1 MAGPVSPALPPDSG
15 PVSGRPSRR
24 RLRIALIG
32 FAVLATLTS
41 VLLGAAASW
50 LGSESMLQT
59 VVARAVAAS
68 GGRLEVE
75 APSGSLLGT
84 LRAARVRWTD
94 GAMVA
99 SVDDLAVTLD
109 WRGLPA
115 RRLRV
120 VAASAARVEVS
131 TPPSDAPLA
140 PPASL
145 ALPFGMR
152 VDIGGL
158 DIAELL
164 VRSGDAEPLKL
175 SALHGAAR
183 YAASAWTLD
192 ALSVRGDFGALRADG
207 TVRDAPPFALSAN
220 VLLETRV
227 LDEPIAIASSATGD
241 LSALAIEARTVLR
254 EASANARL
262 RLAPFSPRPL
272 LAADVGIANLD
283 LARFGAGLPATRLE
297 GRLQG
302 TAPPAA
308 AGSPV
313 PALPALGGT
322 LSLRNTRPGT
332 LDAALLPV
340 ETAATRFAFD
350 GALLRLDGLAVAGP
364 PGRLEG
370 DATLRVPAGGARLP
384 TEFALR
390 LATQGIDLQRA
401 HAALRPTALRGE
413 VRVAP
418 ARGGLAFDGRLS
430 DGELSLDAQALLVG
444 ERLSIA
450 RARLQA
456 REGIAEFAGS
466 AGIAPPYRFDL
477 AGTVARL
484 DPARFAD
491 VPEGLLNGRW
501 RVTGE
506 AGPEPSVEAEASL
519 SDSRW
524 RGQALS
530 GRASGRWQPDRVSRV
545 DAALRWGGATASAR
559 GGLGAPGD
567 RLAVAIDVARLQ
579 ELDARF
585 GGRLG
590 LEATLRDALREPG
603 LAATVT
609 GRALRIE
616 DRLSVR
622 SLRAAVE
629 VARPAALREVLVRLG
644 VVEAAPPAAPAAPAA
659 PPARAQTPAPAR
671 GGSGGVAAKEA
682 GAAAGAGKREASA
695 ARGGWSAATSALSV
709 TLQADGLQLAG
720 TPVDAL
726 RVELAGDADRHG
738 LAVRAS
744 AAGRAGVA
752 MDAALRVE
760 GGLERGAPPRWRGRL
775 VEASNVVAPRLRLL
789 QPAELALSGE
799 AARAGPLRLEI
810 DGADGARLQ
819 LDTASWEAG
828 RLRLQGALSAV
839 PLRWLAPWVAD
850 SGLKV
855 NEPDALR
862 LGVRIDVAGA
872 PGAAGEL
879 RARIEAF
886 RESGDLSIEM
896 PAAGGGVELLRA
908 GLQALEARIDVADG
922 RMSATASMRGSAI
935 GTLRAEARA
944 PLAWTPAGRLDTAV
958 ALEGGAELSVPS
970 LAFTRALAGEAWR
983 FDGALQARLALA
995 GTLGAPRVTGRIEG
1009 TRLAA
1014 EQRELGMKLVD
1025 GELAASITDN
1035 AVVIE
1040 RLRFASGQGSVS
1052 MTGSLRADERSE
1064 AVLVLD
1070 RMPIPLGAGQRLLLS
1085 GEARAAL
1092 RGGLLTLRGRLR
1104 ADEGVI
1110 ELTAY
1115 DTPSLSRDVV
1125 VVRDAAEA
1133 AARASRRAAERRG
1146 ATQSAAAEADPAAGK
1161 GFRILSNLEIDL
1173 GDRFRVFGAGVDAR
1187 LVGQLTLG
1195 GRLPDAPRL
1204 NGTVRVAAQGTYTGF
1219 GQKLE
1224 IERGVLVFSG
1234 PVDNP
1239 SIDLVAYRRY
1249 LPVEAGVS
1257 LTGTARVPKLTL
1269 VSKPDVPEL
1278 DKLSW
1283 LVLGIGS
1290 DSARS
1295 GGQNSALQAAAAT
1308 ILAAADPSAA
1318 GPGIASTFGL
1328 DVLSVR
1334 TAQVGSTGESGSAA
1348 TSAQDSIVTLGKRLT
1363 DRLFVSYEQSL
1374 RGLQNLLRLQY
1385 EITERLSVR
1394 TKSGTQNAVDLL
1406 WTYRYD

>member
-1 MAGPVSPALPPDSG
+1 MAGPVSPARPPG
-15 PVSGRPSRR
+15 PDPASGRPPRR

-32 FAVLATLTS
+32 LAVLAALSS
-41 VLLGAAASW
+41 VLLGAVASW

-75 APSGSLLGT
+75 APNGSLLGT
-84 LRAARVRWTD
+84 VRAARVRWAD
-94 GAMVA
+94 GATVA
-99 SVDDLAVTLD
+99 SVDELAVTLD
-109 WRGLPA
+109 WRGLLA
-115 RRLRV
+115 RRVRV

-131 TPPSDAPLA
+131 TPPSDAPPA

-145 ALPFGMR
+145 ALPFGVR
-152 VDIGGL
+152 VEVGGF

-164 VRSGDAEPLKL
+164 VRSGDAEPLRL
-175 SALHGAAR
+175 SALQGAVR
-183 YAASAWTLD
+183 YGGSAWTLD

-207 TVRDAPPFALSAN
+207 TVRDAPPFALAAN

-227 LDEPIAIASSATGD
+227 LDEPIAIASTATGD
-241 LSALAIEARTVLR
+241 LSALAVEARTVLR

-322 LSLRNTRPGT
+322 LSLRNTRPGP

-340 ETAATRFAFD
+340 ETATTRFAFD
-350 GALLRLDGLAVAGP
+350 GALLRLDGLVVAGP

-370 DATLRVPAGGARLP
+370 DARLRVPAGEARLP

-418 ARGGLAFDGRLS
+418 ERGGLALDGRLS
-430 DGELSLDAQALLVG
+430 DGELSLDVQALLVD

-466 AGIAPPYRFDL
+466 AGIASPYRFDL

-506 AGPEPSVEAEASL
+506 AGPTPSVEAEASL

-524 RGQALS
+524 RGQALA

-559 GGLGAPGD
+559 GDLGAPGD
-567 RLAVAIDVARLQ
+567 RLAVAIDAARLQ
-579 ELDARF
+579 ELDARL
-585 GGRLG
+585 GGRLA

-609 GRALRIE
+609 GRELRIE
-616 DRLSVR
+616 DRLNVR

-644 VVEAAPPAAPAAPAA
+644 VVEAAAPAAPAA
-659 PPARAQTPAPAR
+659 PPARAQTPAPGRAR
-671 GGSGGVAAKEA
+671 PGAVASKEA
-682 GAAAGAGKREASA
+682 GATAGAGKA
-695 ARGGWSAATSALSV
+695 AATVARSGWNAATSALSV
-709 TLQADGLQLAG
+709 TLQADGLRLAG

-744 AAGRAGVA
+744 APGRAGLA

-789 QPAELALSGE
+789 QPAELALSAE

-828 RLRLQGALSAV
+828 RLRLQGALAAV
-839 PLRWLAPWVAD
+839 PLRWLAPWLAD
-850 SGLKV
+850 SGLRV

-862 LGVRIDVAGA
+862 LGARIDVAGA
-872 PGAAGEL
+872 PGVAGEL

-886 RESGDLSIEM
+886 RESGDLSIEL

-908 GLQALEARIDVADG
+908 GMQALEARIDVADG
-922 RMSATASMRGSAI
+922 RMSATASMRGDAI

-944 PLAWTPAGRLDTAV
+944 PLAWTPAGTPDTSV

-983 FDGALQARLALA
+983 FDGALQARLTLA

-1025 GELAASITDN
+1025 GELLASITDN

-1064 AVLVLD
+1064 AVLVLE

-1092 RGGLLTLRGRLR
+1092 RGGLLTLRGKLR

-1133 AARASRRAAERRG
+1133 AARASQRAAERRG
-1146 ATQSAAAEADPAAGK
+1146 ATQAAAAEADPTAGK
-1161 GFRILSNLEIDL
+1161 GFRIRSNLEIDL
-1173 GDRFRVFGAGVDAR
+1173 GERFRVFGAGVDAR

-1204 NGTVRVAAQGTYTGF
+1204 NGTVRVAQGTYTGF

-1269 VSKPDVPEL
+1269 VSKPDVPEP

-1283 LVLGIGS
+1283 LVLGTGS

-1334 TAQVGSTGESGSAA
+1334 TSQVGSTGESGSAA
-1348 TSAQDSIVTLGKRLT
+1348 TSAQDSVVTIGKRLT

-1394 TKSGTQNAVDLL
+1394 TKAGTQNAIDLL

>member
-1 MAGPVSPALPPDSG
+1 MAGPVAAPLEPG
-15 PVSGRPSRR
+15 PGTGPGTASGRAPRR
-24 RLRIALIG
+24 RLRIALIVL
-32 FAVLATLTS
+32 AVLAALSS
-41 VLLGAAASW
+41 VLLGALAAW
-50 LGSESMLQT
+50 LGSESMLQS

-84 LRAARVRWTD
+84 LRAAHVRWAD
-94 GAMVA
+94 GATVA
-99 SVDDLAVTLD
+99 NVDDLAVTLD
-109 WRGLPA
+109 WRVLPA

-131 TPPSDAPLA
+131 TPPSDAPPA

-145 ALPFGMR
+145 ALPYGIR
-152 VDIGGL
+152 IDIGGL
-158 DIAELL
+158 DVAELL

-175 SALHGAAR
+175 RALHVAAR
-183 YAASAWTLD
+183 YAAPVWTLD

-207 TVRDAPPFALSAN
+207 TVRDAPPFGLTAN
-220 VLLETRV
+220 ALLETRL
-227 LDEPIAIASSATGD
+227 LDEPVAIASNATGD
-241 LSALAIEARTVLR
+241 LSALAIEARTVLH
-254 EASANARL
+254 EASASARL
-262 RLAPFSPRPL
+262 QVAPFSPRPL

-283 LARFGAGLPATRLE
+283 LSRFGAGLPVTRLE

-302 TAPPAA
+302 TAPPAV

-322 LSLRNTRPGT
+322 LNLRNTRAGT
-332 LDAALLPV
+332 LDGSLLPV
-340 ETAATRFAFD
+340 ETATTRFAFD
-350 GALLRLDGLAVAGP
+350 GSLLRLDGLVVAGP

-370 DATLRVPAGGARLP
+370 DATLRVPSDGAHLP

-401 HAALRPTALRGE
+401 YTALRPTALRGE

-418 ARGGLAFDGRLS
+418 ERGGLALDGRLS
-430 DGELSLDAQALLVG
+430 DGELSLDARALLLD
-444 ERLSIA
+444 ERVNIV

-456 REGIAEFAGS
+456 RDGVAEFAGS
-466 AGIAPPYRFDL
+466 AGIASPYRFDL
-477 AGTVARL
+477 VGTVASL

-501 RVTGE
+501 RVAGE
-506 AGPEPSVEAEASL
+506 AGPKPFVEADASL
-519 SDSRW
+519 VDSRW

-559 GGLGAPGD
+559 GDLGAPGD
-567 RLAVAIDVARLQ
+567 RLAVAIEAARLQ
-579 ELDARF
+579 AFDARL
-585 GGRLG
+585 GGRLA

-603 LAATVT
+603 LAATLT
-609 GRALRIE
+609 GRELRFE
-616 DRLSVR
+616 DRLNVR
-622 SLRAAVE
+622 SLRAEVE
-629 VARPAALREVLVRLG
+629 VARPAALRELLVRLG
-644 VVEAAPPAAPAAPAA
+644 VMEASTPGTSVVRAAPAG
-659 PPARAQTPAPAR
+659 R
-671 GGSGGVAAKEA
+671 GGLAGKEA
-682 GAAAGAGKREASA
+682 GAAAGVGKPEATVARDVGNAAASSLSA
-695 ARGGWSAATSALSV
+695 TV
-709 TLQADGLQLAG
+709 QADGLRLAG
-720 TPVDAL
+720 TPVDVL
-726 RVELAGDADRHG
+726 RIELAGDADRHS

-744 AAGRAGVA
+744 APGGAGLA

-775 VEASNVVAPRLRLL
+775 VEAANVVAPRLRLL
-789 QPAELALSGE
+789 EPAELALSRE

-850 SGLKV
+850 SGLRLD
-855 NEPDALR
+855 EPDALR
-862 LGVRIDVAGA
+862 LGARIDVAGA
-872 PGAAGEL
+872 PGARGEL

-886 RESGDLSIEM
+886 RESGDLSIEV

-922 RMSATASMRGSAI
+922 RMSANASMRGGAI

-944 PLAWTPAGRLDTAV
+944 PLVWTSAGTLDTAV

-983 FDGALQARLALA
+983 LDGALQARLTLA

-1025 GELAASITDN
+1025 GELAANIADN

-1064 AVLVLD
+1064 AVLVLE

-1092 RGGLLTLRGRLR
+1092 RGGLLTLRGKLR

-1133 AARASRRAAERRG
+1133 AARTSRRAAERRD
-1146 ATQSAAAEADPAAGK
+1146 ATQAAATEADPTAGK
-1161 GFRILSNLEIDL
+1161 GFRIRSNLEIGL

-1187 LVGQLTLG
+1187 LVGLLTLS

-1204 NGTVRVAAQGTYTGF
+1204 NGTVRVAQGTYTGF

-1269 VSKPDVPEL
+1269 VSKPDVPEP

-1283 LVLGIGS
+1283 LVLGTGS
-1290 DSARS
+1290 DTARS
-1295 GGQNSALQAAAAT
+1295 GGQSSALQAAAAT
-1308 ILAAADPSAA
+1308 ILATADPSLA
-1318 GPGIASTFGL
+1318 GPGIASSFGL

-1394 TKSGTQNAVDLL
+1394 TKAGTQNAVDLL

>member
-1 MAGPVSPALPPDSG
+1 MAGPATAPLAPG
-15 PVSGRPSRR
+15 SGRPPRR
-24 RLRIALIG
+24 RLRIALVVL
-32 FAVLATLTS
+32 AVLA
-41 VLLGAAASW
+41 VLSSMLIGVLASW
-50 LGSESMLQT
+50 LGSESMLRT

-84 LRAARVRWTD
+84 VRAARVRWAE
-94 GAMVA
+94 GATVA
-99 SVDDLAVTLD
+99 NVDDLAVTLD
-109 WRGLPA
+109 WRGLVA

-131 TPPSDAPLA
+131 TPPSGSPPA

-145 ALPFGMR
+145 ALPFGVR

-158 DIAELL
+158 DVAELH
-164 VRSGDAEPLKL
+164 VQSGDAEPLEL
-175 SALHGAAR
+175 SALRVAAR
-183 YAASAWTLD
+183 YAAPAWTLD

-207 TVRDAPPFALSAN
+207 TVRDTPPFALSAN
-220 VLLETRV
+220 ALLETR
-227 LDEPIAIASSATGD
+227 LLEEPVAIALNATGD

-254 EASANARL
+254 EASASARL
-262 RLAPFSPRPL
+262 QVAPFSPRPL

-283 LARFGAGLPATRLE
+283 LARFGAGLPVTRLE

-322 LSLRNTRPGT
+322 LSLRNTSPGT
-332 LDAALLPV
+332 LDAGLLPV
-340 ETAATRFAFD
+340 ETATTHFAFD
-350 GALLRLDGLAVAGP
+350 GSLLRLDGLAVVGP

-390 LATQGIDLQRA
+390 LATRSIDLQRA
-401 HAALRPTALRGE
+401 HAALRPTAMRGE
-413 VRVAP
+413 LRVAP
-418 ARGGLAFDGRLS
+418 ERGGLALDGRLS
-430 DGELSLDAQALLVG
+430 DGELSLDAQALLRD

-456 REGIAEFAGS
+456 RDGVAEFAGS
-466 AGIAPPYRFDL
+466 AGLASPYRFDL

-501 RVTGE
+501 RVVGE
-506 AGPEPSVEAEASL
+506 AGPKPSAEAEASL
-519 SDSRW
+519 ADSRW

-559 GGLGAPGD
+559 GDLGVPGD
-567 RLAVAIDVARLQ
+567 RLVVAIDAARLQ
-579 ELDARF
+579 EFDTRL
-585 GGRLG
+585 GGRLA

-609 GRALRIE
+609 GRELRVE
-616 DRLSVR
+616 DRLNVR

-629 VARPAALREVLVRLG
+629 VTRPAALREVLVRLG
-644 VVEAAPPAAPAAPAA
+644 VLE
-659 PPARAQTPAPAR
+659 
-671 GGSGGVAAKEA
+671 
-682 GAAAGAGKREASA
+682 
-695 ARGGWSAATSALSV
+695 AATSATPVVSAARVDMPASARAGRVGAAGKGAGAGAVAGRPEATVARDGWNAATSSLSA
-709 TLQADGLQLAG
+709 TLQADGLRLAG
-720 TPVDAL
+720 TPVDVL
-726 RVELAGDADRHG
+726 RIDFAGDADRHG

-744 AAGRAGVA
+744 APGRAGLA

-760 GGLERGAPPRWRGRL
+760 GGLERGTPVRWRGRL
-775 VEASNVVAPRLRLL
+775 VEAANVVAPRLRLL
-789 QPAELALSGE
+789 QPAELALSRE

-819 LDTASWEAG
+819 LETASWEAG

-850 SGLKV
+850 SGLRFD
-855 NEPDALR
+855 EPDALR
-862 LGVRIDVAGA
+862 LGARIDVAGA
-872 PGAAGEL
+872 PGAGGEL

-886 RESGDLSIEM
+886 RESGDLSVEM
-896 PAAGGGVELLRA
+896 PAAGGGVEVLRA

-922 RMSATASMRGSAI
+922 RMSANASMRGGAI
-935 GTLRAEARA
+935 GTLRADARA
-944 PLAWTPAGRLDTAV
+944 PLAWTPAGTLDTAV
-958 ALEGGAELSVPS
+958 ALEGSAELSMPS
-970 LAFTRALAGEAWR
+970 LVFTRALAGEAWR
-983 FDGALQARLALA
+983 FDGALQARLTLA

-1035 AVVIE
+1035 ALLIE
-1040 RLRFASGQGSVS
+1040 RLRFASGKGSVS

-1064 AVLVLD
+1064 AVLVLE

-1092 RGGLLTLRGRLR
+1092 RGGLLTLRGTLR

-1133 AARASRRAAERRG
+1133 AARTRRRAAERRG
-1146 ATQSAAAEADPAAGK
+1146 ATQAAEADPTAGK
-1161 GFRILSNLEIDL
+1161 SLLIQSNLEIDL
-1173 GDRFRVFGAGVDAR
+1173 GERFRVFGAGVDAR
-1187 LVGQLTLG
+1187 LMGQLTLG

-1204 NGTVRVAAQGTYTGF
+1204 NGTVRVAQGTYTGF

-1269 VSKPDVPEL
+1269 VSKPDVPEP

-1283 LVLGIGS
+1283 LVLGTGS

-1308 ILAAADPSAA
+1308 ILATADPSLV
-1318 GPGIASTFGL
+1318 GPDIASSVGL

-1385 EITERLSVR
+1385 ELTERLSVR
-1394 TKSGTQNAVDLL
+1394 TKTGTQNAVDLL